1 LTPINEIKMVSR
13 VKTKIAKYFITIAI
27 FIMLLLVP
35 SLLSDF
41 AMNAKFIMFRM
52 KKIQL
57 NNVNGA

>member
-1 LTPINEIKMVSR
+1 MVSR